1 MDTLQAINLQ
11 YETRRIGF
19 SILRRRLVI
28 TTEED
33 EGDEEDN
40 DGASPGVPAY
50 SRIYEDG
57 ITRS

>member
-1 MDTLQAINLQ
+1 M
-11 YETRRIGF
+11 
-19 SILRRRLVI
+19 I

-50 SRIYEDG
+50 SHIYEDG